1 MNDPAAFG
9 TNEDKPFNWADDR
22 EPWSLKCPDDQY
34 ELVKTKAS
42 YVHKDNNKLSDKTL
56 CMTGLQG
63 ERNQYKHFDVHNLY
77 GHTQLVP
84 TFEAAKLIQNNK
96 RGLVYSRSTYLGSGQ
111 FGGHWTGVR
120 LFSLHLTSFWRLT
133 NFFSLILIF
142 RTITR

>member
-9 TNEDKPFNWADDR
+9 TNEEKPFNWADDR
-22 EPWSLKCPDDQY
+22 EPWSLKCPDDEY

-77 GHTQLVP
+77 GHTQLAP
-84 TFEAAKLIQNNK
+84 TFEAAKMIQNNK

-111 FGGHWTGVR
+111 YGGHWTGVR
-120 LFSLHLTSFWRLT
+120 RISSYLLTFMISLNFYFLFYF
-133 NFFSLILIF
+133 F
-142 RTITR
+142 RTIIR